1 MEQRGEKKLSSLAND
16 LLKFIFIFEQTGNKK
31 WFSGSDG
38 YKWFA
43 REFELRPQVSLL
55 RVKICY
61 QAPMMANKLLGY

>member
-16 LLKFIFIFEQTGNKK
+16 PVKFIFIFEQTGNKK

-55 RVKICY
+55 RVNVNY
-61 QAPMMANKLLGY
+61 